1 MKIGGLLSIVA
12 AIMFLALVLI
22 FVFANP
28 ETVNVALWP
37 GARPFSLPIAAIL
50 IVGALVG
57 TTAVS
62 VLLMFLLD
70 ADMPWFLPATL
81 CAVALAVGSA
91 WAGEIKLWQAMLAV
105 LFGSAAL
112 GAAARAIRLIG
123 EGQTIELQ
131 SQWGGLGGTI
141 GGWRL
146 SPATSLILLAL
157 VFAGAAVSV
166 SMPAKPGGCNG
177 TGDGERR
184 RGSANGAR
192 QGTHKARIKRREALG
207 AIGKAVGAIRKAAG
221 TASEAETGRRVAV
234 NDFSNSLSGE

>member
-166 SMPAKPGGCNG
+166 SMPAKPGGA
-177 TGDGERR
+177 TEPAT
-184 RGSANGAR
+184 GSAAADR
-192 QGTHKARIKRREALG
+192 QTERDKGPIKPESSAVRPSEQS
-207 AIGKAVGAIRKAAG
+207 GKPSEQSAKPLEQPAKLKPAG
-221 TASEAETGRRVAV
+221 E
-234 NDFSNSLSGE
+234 